1 MVTGPA
7 EDDAGDT
14 FARPDS
20 ARDSVNRGL
29 SARRGRRFQTR
40 ITNAFFRK
48 GESGLGPVTGNDMA
62 HVHKSDAEFI
72 ATTHNWARYFTEHRQ
87 VGLILLLAT
96 FVWGFFGYHQMP
108 KRKDPNIPVR
118 VASAQCSWPGAT
130 AEQVEQLVTRP
141 IEQTVA
147 LNSTLKPSSPSDFG
161 IRSLSFPGLS
171 VVYIQLNDDVKDKE
185 KQFSDMNLKL
195 NQMNLPKGA
204 GPIQFNSNFG
214 DTAALMLTVASPM
227 VPPTEVSLRA
237 IAIRK
242 AIEQTRA
249 ALPTNAPQP
258 RVSVIYA
265 FPMSVASGQVRTDF
279 ENIANIAAR
288 NKTLADLH
296 FFEGPGYVGLDA
308 STAFDDATIRERG
321 ERLIREAL
329 HRSELHPDA
338 WQPAIIHN
346 PADTDARLQ
355 EVAGAKH
362 SYRDLDEYTDLLQ
375 RTLQGV
381 AETSKVSRSGVLPEE
396 IYLDYS
402 QQRLAQYGYDPSKLK
417 DVLGAQNITLPA
429 GSLDVG
435 TKNLVINPSG
445 LFADAQ
451 AIGNV
456 IIGVSSTNS
465 PVYLRDLVDISRAY
479 QSPPS
484 YLNFL
489 TWRDNDGKWIRSR
502 AVTLAV
508 YMRDGQQINLFG
520 QHVTERLNAV
530 KQYLPDDLIVVHTS
544 DQPIQVKEQ
553 IDLFMDALYEAIA
566 LVVLVSLIG
575 FWEWRS
581 ALLMALSIPVTL
593 SLTFGMIYLL
603 GIDIQQVSVASLI
616 IALGLLVD
624 DPVVAGDSIKRMLAE
639 GHPRIVAP
647 WLGPTKIAT
656 AIMYA
661 TITNI
666 VAYLPFLLLSGN
678 TGEFLFS
685 LPIVLTC
692 ALLASRLASMTFVPL
707 LAYYI
712 LRPDKKPEKPIEE
725 RRTSGFTGKYA
736 AVAKFAIEHRWKVA
750 IASLAFV
757 LLAGFLFTRLK
768 TSFFPD
774 DVQYWSY
781 ADVWLPND
789 ANFDATNTAA
799 QQVEQIIRQ
808 QADVW
813 GKQHPDKNGGPS
825 HILRYITTWVGGGSP
840 RFWFSLSPQAQQL
853 NYAEVL
859 VELDQKEITPAFV
872 NQVQPVLSAAVPGA
886 RIDVRQLQTNPVN
899 YPVEIRV
906 TSRADVG
913 TAGSAQDIRAMR
925 QIASQVA
932 EILRSAPAAERV
944 RNEWDAES
952 TNVSLVI
959 DPDRANLA
967 GITNA
972 DVANSATSA
981 MSGVTVTVLQDGDR
995 NIPVVA
1001 RLKMDERAKLSD
1013 IQNLY
1018 VYGANSKVPLVEISD
1033 IENSMSSNRI
1043 VRLDHFRSMSL
1054 YAFPAPGH
1062 LASEITAIA
1071 VPKLKELEK
1080 NLPPGYGLS
1089 IGGEYDKQKT
1099 GFRDLAVVLF
1109 ISISAIYLAL
1119 LFQFNNAIKPFL
1131 VFAAAPY
1138 GVAGALIALWI
1149 MNTSFGFMAFLGI
1162 ASLIGVIVSH
1172 VIVLF
1177 DFIEEMHAKGEPF
1190 ETAVID
1196 AGIVRL
1202 RPVMITVGATVLA
1215 LFPLAM
1221 HGGPLW
1227 QPLCY
1232 TQVGGLTVATF
1243 ITLLMVPVFYSIM
1256 VLDLKW
1262 LRWQQKAEETHD
1274 KVLVSISSPEGNRPL
1289 PLQG

>member
-1 MVTGPA
+1 
-7 EDDAGDT
+7 
-14 FARPDS
+14 
-20 ARDSVNRGL
+20 
-29 SARRGRRFQTR
+29 
-40 ITNAFFRK
+40 
-48 GESGLGPVTGNDMA
+48 MA
-62 HVHKSDAEFI
+62 HAHKSDAEYI
-72 ATTHNWARYFTEHRQ
+72 ATTHNMARFFTEHRQ
-87 VGLILLLAT
+87 VGLVLLLAT
-96 FVWGFFGYHQMP
+96 FVWGFFSYQNMP
-108 KRKDPNIPVR
+108 KRKDPDIPVR
-118 VASAQCSWPGAT
+118 VAAAQCNWPGAT

-147 LNSTLKPSSPSDFG
+147 LNSTLKEPSPSDFG

-171 VVYIQLNDDVKDKE
+171 VVYIQLSDNVKDKD

-195 NQMNLPKGA
+195 NQLSLPRGA

-227 VPPTEVSLRA
+227 VTSTEVALRS
-237 IAIRK
+237 IAIKK
-242 AIEQTRA
+242 AIERTRSELA
-249 ALPTNAPQP
+249 KDAPQP
-258 RVSVIYA
+258 RVSVVYA
-265 FPMSVASGQVRTDF
+265 FPMTVASGPVRANF
-279 ENIANIAAR
+279 ETIAAIAAH
-288 NKTLADLH
+288 NKTLTDLH
-296 FFEGPGYVGLDA
+296 FLEGPGYVGLDA
-308 STAFDDATIRERG
+308 RTSFDDATIRERG
-321 ERLIREAL
+321 ERLIQANL
-329 HRSELHPDA
+329 HRSEIHPDA
-338 WQPAIIHN
+338 WQPAIIRN
-346 PADTDARLQ
+346 PADTEAELER
-355 EVAGAKH
+355 VAGAKY
-362 SYRDLDEYTDLLQ
+362 SYHDLDNYTDLLQ

-381 AETSKVSRSGVLPEE
+381 PETSKISRSGVLPEQ

-435 TKNLVINPSG
+435 PKDITINPSG
-445 LFADAQ
+445 LFPDAQ

-456 IIGVSSTNS
+456 VIGVSASNS

-479 QSPPS
+479 QSPPT
-484 YLNFL
+484 YLNYL
-489 TWRDNDGKWIRSR
+489 TWRDKDGKWIRSR
-502 AVTLAV
+502 AVTLAI
-508 YMRDGQQINLFG
+508 YMRAGQQINLFG
-520 QHVTERLNAV
+520 QHVTEKLNAV

-553 IDLFMDALYEAIA
+553 IDLFMDALYEAIG
-566 LVVLVSLIG
+566 LVVIVSLIG

-581 ALLMALSIPVTL
+581 ALLMALSIPITL
-593 SLTFGMIYLL
+593 TLTFGMIYLL

-639 GHPRIVAP
+639 GQPRIVAP
-647 WLGPTKIAT
+647 WLGPTRIAT
-656 AIMYA
+656 AILYA

-666 VAYLPFLLLSGN
+666 VAYLPFLLVTGN
-678 TGEFLFS
+678 TGEFLYS
-685 LPIVLTC
+685 LPIVMTC
-692 ALLASRLASMTFVPL
+692 ALVASRLASMTFIPL

-712 LRPDKKPEKPIEE
+712 LRPDKKPEAPIEE
-725 RRTSGFTGKYA
+725 RRAKGFTGQYA
-736 AVAKFAIEHRWKVA
+736 RVAKFAIEHRWKVA
-750 IASLAFV
+750 IASLSFIV
-757 LLAGFLFTRLK
+757 LAGFLFTQLK

-789 ANFDATNTAA
+789 ASFEATNQSA

-808 QADVW
+808 QAEGW
-813 GKQHPDKNGGPS
+813 GKQHPQKDGSPS
-825 HILRYITTWVGGGSP
+825 HILRYVTTWVGGGSP

-859 VELDQKEITPAFV
+859 VELTDKDVTPQFV
-872 NQVQPVLSAAVPGA
+872 DQVQPVLSATVPGA
-886 RIDVRQLQTNPVN
+886 RIDLRQLQTNPVN
-899 YPVEIRV
+899 YPVEVRV

-913 TAGSAQDIRAMR
+913 TAGSAQDIRTMR
-925 QIASQVA
+925 QIAAQVA
-932 EILRSAPAAERV
+932 DVLRTSPVAARV
-944 RNEWDAES
+944 RNEWDTES
-952 TNVSLVI
+952 ATVSLIV

-967 GITNA
+967 GITNM

-981 MSGVTVTVLQDGDR
+981 MSGVPVTALQDGDR

-1018 VYGANSKVPLVEISD
+1018 VYGSSSSNKIPLVQVSS
-1033 IENSMSSNRI
+1033 IENRMTTDRI
-1043 VRLDHFRSMSL
+1043 VRLDHFRTMSI
-1054 YAFPAPGH
+1054 YAFPAPGR
-1062 LASEITAIA
+1062 LASEITAVA

-1080 NLPPGYGLS
+1080 TLPPGYGIN
-1089 IGGEYDKQKT
+1089 IGGEFDKQKV
-1099 GFRDLAVVLF
+1099 GFQNLAVVLM

-1138 GVAGALIALWI
+1138 GVAGALIALWV

-1196 AGIVRL
+1196 AGIIRL

-1215 LFPLAM
+1215 LVPLAM

-1232 TQVGGLTVATF
+1232 AQIGGLTVATF
-1243 ITLLMVPVFYSIM
+1243 ITLLMVPVLYSIM
-1256 VLDLKW
+1256 VLDLRW
-1262 LRWQQKAEETHD
+1262 LTWEE
-1274 KVLVSISSPEGNRPL
+1274 KVDEVHEEMKVSIGEQGGNL
-1289 PLQG
+1289 PLASGT